1 MTYYVQMDEK
11 GKGRVTGKASIETKA
26 DVLVQTLVGDAL
38 FLTTF
43 TFSVFLFLTMLLSVQ

>member
-1 MTYYVQMDEK
+1 MDEK
-11 GKGRVTGKASIETKA
+11 WKGRVTGKASVETKA
-26 DVLVQTLVGDAL
+26 DVLVQTLVSDAL